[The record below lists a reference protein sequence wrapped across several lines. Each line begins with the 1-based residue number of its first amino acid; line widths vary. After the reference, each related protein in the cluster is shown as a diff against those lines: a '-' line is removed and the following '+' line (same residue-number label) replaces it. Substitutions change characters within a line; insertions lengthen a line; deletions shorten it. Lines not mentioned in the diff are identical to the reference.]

1 MRKSADWRWVFVYV
15 GIDRS
20 SADDDHIQHQTLSL
34 VEDMTNENVDT
45 VPEGMKTMSLK
56 NLYIRY
62 LLCKIL

>member
-1 MRKSADWRWVFVYV
+1 M

-20 SADDDHIQHQTLSL
+20 SGDDDYSQHQTLNL
-34 VEDMTNENVDT
+34 DEDMPNENVDT
-45 VPEGMKTMSLK
+45 VPEGMKTMSLE

>member
-1 MRKSADWRWVFVYV
+1 M

-20 SADDDHIQHQTLSL
+20 SAEDDHIQHQTLSL